1 MKKKEWPD
9 RAWVVRHGRS
19 YAQDKRDEAEA
30 SGALQFELGM
40 EEHLAP
46 LVDKGRRQ
54 AHARG
59 LWFGQ
64 LPVDQQPTVVLVSP
78 FIRAGQTWD
87 GILAA
92 SGIPLE
98 KLTVKVDPRLAELRH
113 GDLTYFTCKG
123 REQFLHEVQKLD
135 EVGELA
141 YRQPNGESR
150 WDKVEALRPLVE
162 ELRTLYAGERV
173 LMVTHSATL
182 RCLRY
187 LLEHLTEEKFLAIV
201 RGHDAANCSV
211 TGYVRCPNSGLLVP
225 EATPYLGDP
234 LL

>member
-9 RAWVVRHGRS
+9 LAWVVRHGRS

-46 LVDKGRRQ
+46 LVDKGRQQ

-59 LWFGQ
+59 LWFGR

-78 FIRAGQTWD
+78 YVRAGQTSD
-87 GILAA
+87 VLLAA
-92 SGIPLE
+92 SGIPLNR
-98 KLTVKVDPRLAELRH
+98 LFVKVEPRLAELRH
-113 GDLTYFTCKG
+113 GELTYYTSKG
-123 REQFLHEVQKLD
+123 REQFRD
-135 EVGELA
+135 EVEKLERAGVLA

-150 WDKVEALRPLVE
+150 WDVVEKLRPLVE

-173 LMVTHSATL
+173 LMVSHSATL

-187 LLEHLTEEKFLAIV
+187 LLEHLTEEGFLAIV

-211 TGYVRCPNSGLLVP
+211 TSYVRCPNSGLLVP
-225 EATPYLGDP
+225 GATPYLGDP